1 MQERGIDAACNE
13 YEYAEQEEDE
23 RNESAAC
30 YDRAELYRPAAHDG
44 YHADRK
50 DFGKERYD
58 IVAEFRKRIGNRH
71 DRTKGRL
78 IAGTRAA

>member
-1 MQERGIDAACNE
+1 MRIVTNVMQEHGVDAARNE

-30 YDRAELYRPAAHDG
+30 DDRTKPYRPAAHDG

-50 DFGKERYD
+50 NLGKERYD
-58 IVAEFRKRIGNRH
+58 IVAEF
-71 DRTKGRL
+71 
-78 IAGTRAA
+78 